1 MTRKFN
7 KDQSHFHHNYS
18 LVILAGPGSHH
29 PHAAHE
35 APVVVLAG
43 DVHLPVLPVAPR
55 HPVGARR
62 ETRLVDR
69 VLLRFAVD
77 FRAGEERVEAG
88 VVLADAAHELVVGA
102 LELLRQYSVGI
113 ACSESEWIDESSETC
128 NSSLDRLLFSMTIP
142 TLSIFH
148 VEFLLLLKVS
158 AGQLAY
164 F

>member
-7 KDQSHFHHNYS
+7 KDQSHFHLYS
-18 LVILAGPGSHH
+18 LVVLAGAGGHH
-29 PHAAHE
+29 PNAAHE

-77 FRAGEERVEAG
+77 FGAGEERVEAG
-88 VVLADAAHELVVGA
+88 VVLADAAHQLVVAA
-102 LELLRQYSVGI
+102 LELLRQHPVGV
-113 ACSESEWIDESSETC
+113 ACSE
-128 NSSLDRLLFSMTIP
+128 
-142 TLSIFH
+142 
-148 VEFLLLLKVS
+148 
-158 AGQLAY
+158 A
-164 F
+164 